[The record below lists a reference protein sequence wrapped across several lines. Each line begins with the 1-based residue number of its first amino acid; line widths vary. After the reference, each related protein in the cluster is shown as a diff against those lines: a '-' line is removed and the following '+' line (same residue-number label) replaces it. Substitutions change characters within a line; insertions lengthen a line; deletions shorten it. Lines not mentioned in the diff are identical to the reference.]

1 MILDEKCKIM
11 IGPFW
16 GQFGPKR
23 AILGTFATFLFLG
36 TSKFEI
42 YMKKQSRIRREMT
55 PLGGVRGGP
64 LCRLAYKTNDMLGS
78 RSR

>member
-55 PLGGVRGGP
+55 PWGMRGGP
-64 LCRLAYKTNDMLGS
+64 ICRLALYLMNDVKEEEA
-78 RSR
+78 

>member
-16 GQFGPKR
+16 GQFGPKW

-42 YMKKQSRIRREMT
+42 YMKKQSRIRCVGDLSADWT
-55 PLGGVRGGP
+55 ITAVLNYAN
-64 LCRLAYKTNDMLGS
+64 RL
-78 RSR
+78 

>member
-16 GQFGPKR
+16 GQNGPKR

-55 PLGGVRGGP
+55 PLGGCVGD
-64 LCRLAYKTNDMLGS
+64 LSADWHIWDYLQNI
-78 RSR
+78 